1 MSLYPAKKNEAKVN
15 AQIRARDEYWI
26 PCSIAIENLQNKV
39 SELSKNENTLVS
51 FTGEKSCESETTE
64 LLKYLQANNRIYFYE
79 RTRNI
84 LKLLEDTINN
94 YENQINSDISAIIDI
109 FCKQYSSMI
118 ESFPMYKINNCIDCD
133 ITTKKSLFEEIKT
146 VLLTHRQIIWY
157 GQIAHIV
164 FFMGDQPYS
173 SSFTSDMSYS
183 SEKDIFDIW
192 CEINEYGNSKDSFG
206 LSPEQE
212 IGLEVI
218 NFEYEHLAN
227 ICDILNHE
235 IETKDYQSLYVRIFE
250 ILSLLQEEI
259 LKNIDEAT
267 IL

>member
-1 MSLYPAKKNEAKVN
+1 
-15 AQIRARDEYWI
+15 
-26 PCSIAIENLQNKV
+26 
-39 SELSKNENTLVS
+39 
-51 FTGEKSCESETTE
+51 
-64 LLKYLQANNRIYFYE
+64 
-79 RTRNI
+79 
-84 LKLLEDTINN
+84 
-94 YENQINSDISAIIDI
+94 
-109 FCKQYSSMI
+109 
-118 ESFPMYKINNCIDCD
+118 
-133 ITTKKSLFEEIKT
+133 
-146 VLLTHRQIIWY
+146 
-157 GQIAHIV
+157 
-164 FFMGDQPYS
+164 MGDPPYS

-192 CEINEYGNSKDSFG
+192 CEIYEYGNSKDSFG